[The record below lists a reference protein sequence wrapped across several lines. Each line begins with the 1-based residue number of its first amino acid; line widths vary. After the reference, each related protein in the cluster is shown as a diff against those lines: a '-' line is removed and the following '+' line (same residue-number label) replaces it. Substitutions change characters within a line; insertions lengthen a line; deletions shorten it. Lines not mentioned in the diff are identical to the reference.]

1 MIKAQIAISVQLC
14 VLGIFIAI
22 VNEYNN
28 NTPADAHSFEPNSL
42 STFLELANRAN
53 VELSL
58 AKTNF
63 PSNMTLAI
71 DHGERAVKL
80 LNNVYRLDD
89 DIIDD
94 SDFIRKYNEAQN
106 SKNATVQA
114 LVVANIVDQILREYG
129 RAFDID
135 YDLTNMSNMNMN
147 MNMQNM
153 NMNMNMQNMNMS
165 NSDSASSP
173 LSCSSNEPFHSDVK
187 GIQNNDNNNTD
198 IINFDNYQSAQK
210 LSESV
215 IQIFNNRLCPL
226 TELTNNANKTAV
238 IRIHDSL
245 IDLKYL
251 LNNKALAQD
260 IMMLVHGNLHP
271 SLQMAYNLK
280 LKLKQ

>member
-1 MIKAQIAISVQLC
+1 MIKARMVISAQLC

-42 STFLELANRAN
+42 STFLELAHRAD

-58 AKTNF
+58 AKSNF
-63 PSNMTLAI
+63 PSNMTLSI

-80 LNNVYRLDD
+80 LNDVYRLDD
-89 DIIDD
+89 DIIED
-94 SDFIRKYNEAQN
+94 SDFNRKYNEAQN
-106 SKNATVQA
+106 SKNVTVQA
-114 LVVANIVDQILREYG
+114 LVVANIVDEILRDYG
-129 RAFDID
+129 RTLDIQ

-147 MNMQNM
+147 MNIQ
-153 NMNMNMQNMNMS
+153 NMS
-165 NSDSASSP
+165 NMKMQSMSNLDSLISSP
-173 LSCSSNEPFHSDVK
+173 LSCSSNEPFHSDVEGK
-187 GIQNNDNNNTD
+187 ENNNNHTN

-215 IQIFNNRLCPL
+215 IQIFSNRLCPL
-226 TELTNNANKTAV
+226 AESTTNKTAV

-251 LNNKALAQD
+251 LNNKASAQD

-271 SLQMAYNLK
+271 SMQMAYNLK
-280 LKLKQ
+280 LKQ

>member
-1 MIKAQIAISVQLC
+1 MIKARMVISAQLC

-42 STFLELANRAN
+42 STFLELAHRAD

-58 AKTNF
+58 AKSNF
-63 PSNMTLAI
+63 PSNMTLSI

-80 LNNVYRLDD
+80 LNDVYRLDD
-89 DIIDD
+89 DIIED
-94 SDFIRKYNEAQN
+94 SDFNRKYNEAQN
-106 SKNATVQA
+106 SKNVTVQA
-114 LVVANIVDQILREYG
+114 LVVANIVDEILRDYG
-129 RAFDID
+129 RTLDIQ

-153 NMNMNMQNMNMS
+153 SNMKMQSMS
-165 NSDSASSP
+165 NLDSLISSP
-173 LSCSSNEPFHSDVK
+173 LSCSSNEPFHSDVEGK
-187 GIQNNDNNNTD
+187 ENNNNHTN

-215 IQIFNNRLCPL
+215 IQIFSNRLCPL
-226 TELTNNANKTAV
+226 AESTNNANKTAV

-251 LNNKALAQD
+251 LNNKASAQD

-271 SLQMAYNLK
+271 SMQMAYNLK
-280 LKLKQ
+280 LKQ

>member
-1 MIKAQIAISVQLC
+1 MIKARMVISVQLC

-22 VNEYNN
+22 VNAYNN
-28 NTPADAHSFEPNSL
+28 STPADAHNFEPNSL
-42 STFLELANRAN
+42 STFLELAHRTD

-58 AKTNF
+58 AKANF
-63 PSNMTLAI
+63 PSNVTLAL

-80 LNNVYRLDD
+80 LNDVYRLDD
-89 DIIDD
+89 DIVDD
-94 SDFIRKYNEAQN
+94 RDFIRKYNEAQN
-106 SKNATVQA
+106 SKNATIQA

-129 RAFDID
+129 RAFDIH
-135 YDLTNMSNMNMN
+135 YDLTNMSN

-165 NSDSASSP
+165 NSDSVISSLSL
-173 LSCSSNEPFHSDVK
+173 LSCSSNEPFHSDIE
-187 GIQNNDNNNTD
+187 GNENNNNYTN

-215 IQIFNNRLCPL
+215 IQINNRLCPL
-226 TELTNNANKTAV
+226 AESTNNANKTAV

-251 LNNKALAQD
+251 LNNKASAQD

-271 SLQMAYNLK
+271 SLQMAFNLK
-280 LKLKQ
+280 LKQ

>member
-42 STFLELANRAN
+42 STFLELGHRAD
-53 VELSL
+53 VELLL
-58 AKTNF
+58 AKANF
-63 PSNMTLAI
+63 PSNMTLAL

-80 LNNVYRLDD
+80 LNDVYRLDD
-89 DIIDD
+89 DIIED
-94 SDFIRKYNEAQN
+94 SDFNRKYNEAQN
-106 SKNATVQA
+106 SKNVTVQA
-114 LVVANIVDQILREYG
+114 LVVANIVDEILRDYG
-129 RAFDID
+129 RALDIQ

-153 NMNMNMQNMNMS
+153 SNMKMQSMS
-165 NSDSASSP
+165 NPDSLISSP
-173 LSCSSNEPFHSDVK
+173 LSCSSNEPFHSDVEEK
-187 GIQNNDNNNTD
+187 ENNNNYTN
-198 IINFDNYQSAQK
+198 IINFDNYQSAQE

-215 IQIFNNRLCPL
+215 IQIFNSRLCPL
-226 TELTNNANKTAV
+226 AESTNNVNRMA
-238 IRIHDSL
+238 IIMIHDSL

-251 LNNKALAQD
+251 LNNKASAQD

-280 LKLKQ
+280 LKQ

>member
-1 MIKAQIAISVQLC
+1 MIKAQIVISVQLC

-42 STFLELANRAN
+42 STFLELGHRAD
-53 VELSL
+53 VELLL
-58 AKTNF
+58 AKANF

-80 LNNVYRLDD
+80 LNDVYRLDD
-89 DIIDD
+89 DIVDD
-94 SDFIRKYNEAQN
+94 SDFNRKYNEAQN
-106 SKNATVQA
+106 SKNTTVQA

-147 MNMQNM
+147 MQNINMQNM
-153 NMNMNMQNMNMS
+153 NIS
-165 NSDSASSP
+165 NSDSAISSP

-187 GIQNNDNNNTD
+187 GIQNNDNNTD

>member
-1 MIKAQIAISVQLC
+1 
-14 VLGIFIAI
+14 
-22 VNEYNN
+22 
-28 NTPADAHSFEPNSL
+28 
-42 STFLELANRAN
+42 
-53 VELSL
+53 ELSL

-80 LNNVYRLDD
+80 LNDVYRLDD
-89 DIIDD
+89 DIVDD
-94 SDFIRKYNEAQN
+94 SDFNRKYNEAQN
-106 SKNATVQA
+106 SKNTTVQA

-147 MNMQNM
+147 MQNINMQNM
-153 NMNMNMQNMNMS
+153 NIS
-165 NSDSASSP
+165 NSDSAISSP

-187 GIQNNDNNNTD
+187 GIQNNDNNTD

>member
-1 MIKAQIAISVQLC
+1 MIKAQIAISAQLC
-14 VLGIFIAI
+14 VLGIFIVV
-22 VNEYNN
+22 VNAYNN
-28 NTPADAHSFEPNSL
+28 NTHADAHSFEPNSL
-42 STFLELANRAN
+42 STFLELAHRAD
-53 VELSL
+53 VELLLSK
-58 AKTNF
+58 ANF
-63 PSNMTLAI
+63 PSNMTLAL

-80 LNNVYRLDD
+80 LNDVYRLDD

-94 SDFIRKYNEAQN
+94 SDFNRRYNEAQN

-114 LVVANIVDQILREYG
+114 LVVANIVDQILRDYG

-147 MNMQNM
+147 M
-153 NMNMNMQNMNMS
+153 QNMNMS
-165 NSDSASSP
+165 NSDSAISSP
-173 LSCSSNEPFHSDVK
+173 LSCSSNEPSHSDVK
-187 GIQNNDNNNTD
+187 GIQNNDNNTD
-198 IINFDNYQSAQK
+198 IINFDSYQSAQK

-238 IRIHDSL
+238 IRLHDSL

-251 LNNKALAQD
+251 LDNKASAQD

-271 SLQMAYNLK
+271 NLQMAYNLK